1 MTRRSLIADET
12 LEAPAAAERP
22 VASGVPQRVSK
33 RAAKERERLTLDI
46 GGATGRWKTP
56 RAAATRAP
64 APTPMTNEMSTSVD
78 GRELEV
84 GEVIEAKGAA
94 PGGGRSWFRAKV
106 VALRSRYP
114 PLHVRYTATLEGVT
128 NRLALPEPVT
138 AYLNADDVRRV
149 A

>member
-1 MTRRSLIADET
+1 MGELSLTTNET

-22 VASGVPQRVSK
+22 VAPGVPQRVSK
-33 RAAKERERLTLDI
+33 RAAKERERLTLEI
-46 GGATGRWKTP
+46 GRWKTP

-84 GEVIEAKGAA
+84 GESVEAKGAA

-106 VALRSRYP
+106 VALRSHYP